1 MTPEYKLIIVYD
13 ILPEKQE
20 SYYRYVL
27 GEFVP
32 ALRTMGL
39 HMTSA
44 WHIAYGPYP
53 ERMLEFVIETRE
65 VWDKVVANPRWR
77 TLEERLQ
84 NFTDSYSRKLIYYK
98 DRFQF

>member
-1 MTPEYKLIIVYD
+1 MTPNYKLIISYD

-20 SYYRYVL
+20 GYYRYVL

-44 WHIAYGPYP
+44 WHVAYGEYP
-53 ERMLEFVIETRE
+53 ARMLEFVIESRD
-65 VWDKVVANPRWR
+65 VWDKAMTSTRWSK
-77 TLEERLQ
+77 LEERLQ
-84 NFTDSYSRKLIYYK
+84 AYTTHYERKLVPYK